1 MLTGTQHRS
10 AIEARGLRPI
20 GELARNRP
28 QGDRLRY
35 MAGCR
40 CPACRGANTAY
51 ERMRAKA
58 RKAGEANPFV
68 PADAARAHI
77 QALAAAGVGRRTL
90 SIATDITEAT
100 LWAIKR
106 GERANLR
113 RATEKKI
120 LAMRADLLADGALV
134 DAAPT
139 WALIDALLKAG
150 FTKKAI
156 ARGLGQQGSG
166 LQLSRTRVT
175 VRNAEKV
182 RRLHDKLMATAER
195 LVDATPSAALLQE
208 LLDEGYL
215 PQRLQREIDGLPES
229 MTLPKKIRAGLADQI
244 AEAHRRL
251 TQ

>member
-1 MLTGTQHRS
+1 M
-10 AIEARGLRPI
+10 
-20 GELARNRP
+20 
-28 QGDRLRY
+28 
-35 MAGCR
+35 
-40 CPACRGANTAY
+40 
-51 ERMRAKA
+51 
-58 RKAGEANPFV
+58 

-139 WALIDALLKAG
+139 WSLIDALLRAG

-182 RRLHDKLMATAER
+182 RRLHDKLMTTTER

-215 PQRLQREIDGLPES
+215 PQRLQREIDGLPAS

>member
-1 MLTGTQHRS
+1 MQIGTPHRS
-10 AIEARGLRPI
+10 AIETRGLRPI

-28 QGDRLRY
+28 HGDRLRY

-51 ERMRAKA
+51 ERMRAQA
-58 RKAGEANPFV
+58 RKAGEANPIV
-68 PADAARAHI
+68 PADATRAHI

-90 SIATDITEAT
+90 SIATDVTEAT

-139 WALIDALLKAG
+139 WSLIDALLQAG
-150 FTKKAI
+150 FTKNAI

-182 RRLHDKLMATAER
+182 RRLHDKLMADVER
-195 LVDATPSAALLQE
+195 LVDATPSAVLLQE

-215 PQRLQREIDGLPES
+215 PQRLKREIDGLPES
-229 MTLPKKIRAGLADQI
+229 MRLPKKISAGMADQI